1 MPIFDF
7 ACPCGR
13 QTPDVLVPSY
23 STPVYCSVCGSQME
37 RQPAAP
43 AFALKGAGFYVNDS
57 KAGPPP
63 ERKQP
68 HYTGV
73 NARAVSPERAFRK

>member
-1 MPIFDF
+1 MPLFDYECE
-7 ACPCGR
+7 ACGEMTADVRVARYDSPVECRCGAPMTR
-13 QTPDVLVPSY
+13 L
-23 STPVYCSVCGSQME
+23 
-37 RQPAAP
+37 PASP

-57 KAGPPP
+57 KATPPP

-73 NARAVSPERAFRK
+73 NARAVSPERAFRQ